1 VSQSESAAAWSAV
14 AAGWERHEAVV
25 SANSRPVTERLLERL
40 DPKPGERI
48 LEIGAGVGEVG
59 LLVADRVGPDGHVT
73 ITDQAEAM
81 VEAVRRRSEDRPNVT
96 AAVVDAQSLDLP
108 AGSFDGIVSRFAYM
122 LVPDL
127 DAAFDGSRRV
137 LRSGG
142 RLVFAVWASAPENP
156 WASTVGRALVEL
168 GHAEPPDPDA
178 PGPFRLHDQER
189 LRTLLT
195 DAGFAE
201 VGIEDVPLAMRY
213 ESFDDY
219 WDVTRDLAMSLQ
231 EALGR
236 LSADEAGELRSRV
249 ERAFERYA
257 TGEELALPALARV
270 VRAAAR

>member
-1 VSQSESAAAWSAV
+1 MSQTESAAAWSAV
-14 AAGWERHEAVV
+14 AAGWDRHEAVV

-40 DPKPGERI
+40 DPQPGERI
-48 LEIGAGVGEVG
+48 LAIGAGTGEVG

-108 AGSFDGIVSRFAYM
+108 AGSVDGIVSRFAYM
-122 LVPDL
+122 LIPDL
-127 DAAFDGSRRV
+127 DAAFGGSRRV

-142 RLVFAVWASAPENP
+142 RLVFAVWATAPENP

-178 PGPFRLHDQER
+178 PGPFRLDDRER
-189 LRTLLT
+189 LRTLVT
-195 DAGFAE
+195 EAGFSD
-201 VGIEDVPLAMRY
+201 VVIEDVPLAMRY

-219 WDVTRDLAMSLQ
+219 WDVTRDLAMSLR
-231 EALGR
+231 EALAG
-236 LSADEAGELRSRV
+236 LPADEADELRSRV

-257 TGEELALPALARV
+257 TGDGLALPALARV
-270 VRAAAR
+270 VSAAAR